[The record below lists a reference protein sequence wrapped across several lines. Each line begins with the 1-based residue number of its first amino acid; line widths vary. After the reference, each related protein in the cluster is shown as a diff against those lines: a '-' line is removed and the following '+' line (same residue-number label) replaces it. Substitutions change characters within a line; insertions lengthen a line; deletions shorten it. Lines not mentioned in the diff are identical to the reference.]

1 MGALLRSV
9 LVLASCLGA
18 TATWAQTAR
27 LELYNQQGLSV
38 APGLML
44 NTDVKMQAVGLI
56 NQVKVVQHF
65 RNDNPFAVNGRY
77 VFPLPDESAV
87 YGMTLKLGERRIRGV
102 IDKKAEAERTYQQAK
117 AKGKKAALVRQQR
130 ANMFVTDVANIEP
143 GQMVSVEL
151 SYQETLSYADG
162 VFSIRFPTT
171 ITPRYHPM
179 VMQLNQEGD
188 ETSQQHQPSGWLAPL
203 YTPVAAAQ
211 PTEESKLSLT
221 LDLQLGLELAEVSA
235 GEQEFSLD
243 NPALGHYQLDLQ
255 DELLNKDIV
264 LSFRPR
270 LGGQAQAALITQQ
283 TNQGDN
289 YGLVMLVPPA
299 DSFTAS
305 ASLPRETVFVIDTS
319 GSMHGK
325 SMDQAKQ
332 ALLYGLTLLDKQDSF
347 NIIGFDNRLSFLSL
361 QSLAVNPANL
371 ALARGF
377 VHSLEADGGTEIAQA
392 LDAVLDGQQYSD
404 RVRQVVFLTD
414 GSVSN
419 EAALFAQ
426 IQAQLGGS
434 RLFTVGIGSAPNS
447 LFMTRAADT
456 GRGAYTFIGNSHEVQ
471 DKMQHLFNALQHPA
485 IADLSLSSAGQELAF
500 WPNPLPDL
508 YFGQPLMVAVKL
520 PSADAPVSVQGQTS
534 LGPLQVNLMSTEHN
548 QGDSIAR
555 LWARQQIK
563 SLLLYHPQEQ
573 VKQQVQELALA
584 FQLLSP
590 FTAFVAVDDTPG
602 VTPAARDAQVVNALP
617 DGGPLSLPQTGGASH
632 LYMLL
637 GMILLACG
645 AGGMRWIR

>member
-1 MGALLRSV
+1 MGVLLRSIIV
-9 LVLASCLGA
+9 LVACLGA
-18 TATWAQTAR
+18 SAAWAQTAR
-27 LELYNQQGLSV
+27 LELFNQQGVSV

-44 NTDVKMQAVGLI
+44 NTEVNMQAVGLI

-87 YGMTLKLGERRIRGV
+87 YAMTLKLGERRIRGV

-117 AKGKKAALVRQQR
+117 AEGKKAALVRQQR

-143 GQMVSVEL
+143 GQLVSVEL
-151 SYQETLSYADG
+151 SYQETLSYVDG

-179 VMQLNQEGD
+179 VMQIGEQEND
-188 ETSQQHQPSGWLAPL
+188 TAERQPAGWLAPL
-203 YTPVAAAQ
+203 YSPRVARQAAQ
-211 PTEESKLSLT
+211 ESRLNLT
-221 LDLQLGLELAEVSA
+221 LDLQLGLELAEVRG
-235 GEQEFSLD
+235 GEHEFSLD
-243 NPALGHYQLDLQ
+243 NPALGHYQLALQ
-255 DELLNKDIV
+255 DTKLNQDIV

-270 LGGQAQAALITQQ
+270 LGAQAQAALITQQ
-283 TNQGDN
+283 TSQGEH

-299 DSFTAS
+299 DSFTAT

-325 SMDQAKQ
+325 SMEQAKQ

-347 NIIGFDNRLSFLSL
+347 NIIGFDNQLEFLSL

-392 LDAVLDGQQYSD
+392 LDAVLDGQQHSD

-419 EAALFAQ
+419 EAALFTQ
-426 IQAQLGGS
+426 IQAQLGDS

-456 GRGAYTFIGNSHEVQ
+456 GRGAYTFIGSSHEVQ
-471 DKMQHLFNALQHPA
+471 DKMQQLFKALQHPA
-485 IADLSLSSAGQELAF
+485 ITNLSLSSAGQALAF

-508 YFGQPLMVAVKL
+508 YFGQPLMVAAKL
-520 PSADAPVSVQGQTS
+520 PTENASVSVQGQTP
-534 LGPLQVNLMSTEHN
+534 LGPLLVNLASTEHN

-602 VTPAARDAQVVNALP
+602 VTPAEQDAQVANALP
-617 DGGPLSLPQTGGASH
+617 DSGPFSLPQTGGASH
-632 LYMLL
+632 LYMLFGL
-637 GMILLACG
+637 ILLVSG
-645 AGGMRWIR
+645 LGGLRWIR